1 MIGKFNAFEYHLY
14 HMTGFITRTQS
25 DMIRPI
31 LDQILFQ
38 VIKPYPFSSKHKKPQ
53 VSKPLFSHPL
63 ALLWPLKYHLLEM
76 AKGSGSA
83 IQASI
88 LVLALLCLLIHIEVA
103 DAALYNVG
111 WTPNTARGWPNKK
124 MKAGDVLGNTLFFS
138 ITKTNSAY
146 LLYLLKRTI

>member
-1 MIGKFNAFEYHLY
+1 
-14 HMTGFITRTQS
+14 
-25 DMIRPI
+25 
-31 LDQILFQ
+31 
-38 VIKPYPFSSKHKKPQ
+38 
-53 VSKPLFSHPL
+53 
-63 ALLWPLKYHLLEM
+63 M

-124 MKAGDVLGNTLFFS
+124 LKASDVLGNTLFF
-138 ITKTNSAY
+138 Y
-146 LLYLLKRTI
+146 Y